1 MSGRL
6 SVLPDQAEPLQRS
19 QLLAA
24 LSVGVEIVKLRRVEH
39 GMDLG
44 SELDALRCGDI
55 ALATA
60 HLNRLDDALA
70 TRPGAAALRA
80 RCSIL
85 AMSEALSLHAG
96 YFEAGA
102 SG

>member
-80 RCSIL
+80 RGGIL
-85 AMSEALSLHAG
+85 AMTQVLIQHAA
-96 YFEAGA
+96 YFQAGEP
-102 SG
+102 G